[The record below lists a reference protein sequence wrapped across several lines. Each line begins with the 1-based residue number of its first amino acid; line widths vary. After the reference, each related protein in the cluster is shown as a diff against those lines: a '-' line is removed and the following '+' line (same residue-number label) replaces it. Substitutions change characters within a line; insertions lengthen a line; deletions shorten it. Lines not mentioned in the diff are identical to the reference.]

1 MKKMAKAAALLA
13 AMFLTAAAFGAPT
26 PIAKVV

>member
-1 MKKMAKAAALLA
+1 MKKRFSAALLA
-13 AMFLTAAAFGAPT
+13 ATVLATAAFGAPT